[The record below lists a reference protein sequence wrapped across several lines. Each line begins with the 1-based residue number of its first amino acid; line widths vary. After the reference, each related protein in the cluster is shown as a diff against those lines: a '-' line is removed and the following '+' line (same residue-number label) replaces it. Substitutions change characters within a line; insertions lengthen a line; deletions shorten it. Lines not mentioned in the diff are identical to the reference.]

1 MSKVKTNLDLIQ
13 WLGDD
18 MSTKVFS
25 YLDDPRD
32 LIRVSVVSKSWEKI
46 GKLFEFI
53 ICSSRILLCVSLL
66 YLVKW
71 LFIWDVFVFTI

>member
-1 MSKVKTNLDLIQ
+1 MSKVKTNLDLNLIQ

-32 LIRVSVVSKSWEKI
+32 LIRVSAVSPSWKKI
-46 GKLFEFI
+46 GKLFEFYH
-53 ICSSRILLCVSLL
+53 LQ
-66 YLVKW
+66 
-71 LFIWDVFVFTI
+71 F